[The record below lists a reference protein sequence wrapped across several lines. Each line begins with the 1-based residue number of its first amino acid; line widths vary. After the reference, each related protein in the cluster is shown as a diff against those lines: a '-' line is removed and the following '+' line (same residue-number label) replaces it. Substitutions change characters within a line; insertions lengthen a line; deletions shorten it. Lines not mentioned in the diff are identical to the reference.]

1 MAATLEPRERGGP
14 IQKYWEEASTISQ
27 LGNLIFQRYVTII
40 EYKYYK
46 YFPIVFFFE
55 RKLMN
60 IKMLESVKAWLLKN
74 AKKVIINLSIF
85 LVYYQNLT
93 SYLLNYHDRILDI

>member
-27 LGNLIFQRYVTII
+27 LGNLIFQRYVTIN

-46 YFPIVFFFE
+46 YFPIVY
-55 RKLMN
+55 
-60 IKMLESVKAWLLKN
+60 
-74 AKKVIINLSIF
+74 F
-85 LVYYQNLT
+85 LNE
-93 SYLLNYHDRILDI
+93 N